1 MNKPLGEMGLDE
13 GGRVVVVVVVAVVE
27 NSEAEE

>member
-1 MNKPLGEMGLDE
+1 MNKPLGEMELDE
-13 GGRVVVVVVVAVVE
+13 GGRVVVVVAVVE